1 MAIRLSREE
10 RAAGSRRGATSLPML
25 SPEFLKEDDAA
36 YWAHTRI
43 GAKRDREYGG
53 VIVRGATGKYLAT
66 EPVPGEKQEFD
77 LLKVLAVGADGFYQQ
92 PKGYTCVASYHS
104 HPAIHAQVARD
115 DPSMDERMVKAFVNF
130 FSSAD

>member
-10 RAAGSRRGATSLPML
+10 RAAGSRRGAASLPLL
-25 SPEFLKEDDAA
+25 SPEFLKEEDAA

-66 EPVPGEKQEFD
+66 EPVPGEKQAFD

-115 DPSMDERMVKAFVNF
+115 EIGRAHV
-130 FSSAD
+130 